1 MVDDRAGALLA
12 MTGTFQ
18 QVKGEAVAIAATNEQ
33 VTDVNV
39 ALREAARAIGIV
51 EGPEIVI
58 RAVPRGNRKSRPKP
72 VDLALSKGDRLI
84 LGGEAVIDG
93 VTVRNASRLT
103 VRDIIPDNGT
113 IVLETGDGQVLATD
127 AGELARVGKGGKPVA
142 MQHAYCVTV
151 HAAQGATLA
160 RTLWLASHED
170 SRSALVAMTRHRED
184 LQVFIDRSAL
194 PRYGDVPVTVGRHGM
209 TDPEDPEDSRD
220 DMEIVAAVGRSMER
234 PVAPRNAL
242 DVIGL
247 EKVNE
252 LAGVQQDVMSLIE
265 LAIGRRVAPLSD
277 TYAWAKGAEQGEVV
291 APAEPDETEPLPV
304 PYG

>member
-12 MTGTFQ
+12 MTGTFR

-103 VRDIIPDNGT
+103 VRDVIPDNGT

-127 AGELARVGKGGKPVA
+127 AGELARAGKGGKPVA

-151 HAAQGATLA
+151 HAAQG
-160 RTLWLASHED
+160 
-170 SRSALVAMTRHRED
+170 AMTRHRED